1 MTPTE
6 LNNLLDFAVQ
16 LGKTAGEL
24 SLSRFRG
31 SFSIDRKTDG
41 SLVTSVDHE
50 VETLLRKR
58 IREAFAEDSVIGE
71 EKAPW
76 TGSSDR
82 RWIIDPIDGTFSFVH
97 GVPLYGILIGM
108 ELFGEAI
115 LGVVNIPALGEIV
128 YAARGLGCFWNGKR
142 AKVSTISSLDHA
154 LLLATDFGFP
164 AGDEFSELTKELEPL
179 VEARRTWGDCYG
191 HLLVATG
198 RAEIMLDPV
207 VDISDCAALLPIIEE
222 AGGHFSDGAGLRSI
236 HGPNAISTNDVIFGE
251 VMSVI
256 SRLRGKVRSTIE
268 ES

>member
-31 SFSIDRKTDG
+31 SFSIGRKTDG

-50 VETLLRKR
+50 VEMLLRKR
-58 IREAFAEDSVIGE
+58 ILEAFPDDSVIGE
-71 EKAPW
+71 EEAPW
-76 TGSSDR
+76 IGSSDR
-82 RWIIDPIDGTFSFVH
+82 RWIIDPIDGTYSFVH
-97 GVPLYGILIGM
+97 GVPLYGVLIGM

-128 YAARGLGCFWNGKR
+128 YAARGLGCFWNGTR

-154 LLLATDFGFP
+154 LLLGTDFGFP
-164 AGDEFSELTKELEPL
+164 ADDGFSELTKELEPL
-179 VEARRTWGDCYG
+179 VGARRTWGDCYG
-191 HLLVATG
+191 HVLVATG
-198 RAEIMLDPV
+198 RAEIMLDPI

-222 AGGHFSDGAGLRSI
+222 AGGHFTDGAGLRSI
-236 HGPNAISTNDVIFGE
+236 HGPNAISTNGLVFGE
-251 VMSVI
+251 VMTVI
-256 SRLRGKVRSTIE
+256 SRLRRTVRSTI
-268 ES
+268 